1 MMCCVQVCRFN
12 CPEPVC
18 GDVGGGVA
26 AVAADLPG
34 LQLAAAP
41 PASYTGPNQ
50 RSFQVDPRLPSR
62 PAGLVMD
69 EDALDQLRA
78 PSTAAQQALA
88 AAGLHQF
95 VAGKQQALAAAELH
109 QFVAGKQQA
118 LAAVG
123 LHQFVA
129 GKQQA
134 LAAAELQQF
143 VAVKQQALAAAG
155 LQQFVAGK
163 QQALRAA
170 GLQQSVAGK
179 QQTLAAAGLQQ
190 FVAGKQQALAA
201 AGLQK
206 FVAGEK
212 HAGAAAIIQQLA
224 LQQAKNMLEQ
234 LLSYSSLH
242 CSRRKA
248 CWSRRYHTA
257 ACSRSSQIA
266 FMSNVHGDLYS
277 IIYCT
282 VLCGRVEG
290 F

>member
-88 AAGLHQF
+88 AAGLQQFVAGKQQALAAAGLHQF

-118 LAAVG
+118 LAA
-123 LHQFVA
+123 
-129 GKQQA
+129 
-134 LAAAELQQF
+134 
-143 VAVKQQALAAAG
+143 
-155 LQQFVAGK
+155 
-163 QQALRAA
+163 
-170 GLQQSVAGK
+170 
-179 QQTLAAAGLQQ
+179 AGLQQ

-201 AGLQK
+201 AGIQK
-206 FVAGEK
+206 IVAGEK